1 MEEIEEIYTKEQ
13 LDAILKKL
21 EEQTKKE
28 AFRIVINKKRKPE
41 LYDSK
46 FGGVPYW
53 DKKLEYPTDSDGN
66 KMILLAQINLNEL
79 ESDELPQTGMLQFFI
94 ANDEMYGCDFDEPD
108 KQNGFRVI
116 YHETIDKNIT
126 REDML
131 EFGIPSNEDMEED
144 SYGSPVDGEFAVD
157 IKKTKISISTEDY
170 QFSKLFSKIA
180 KELNFSVEDEYDMY
194 DILDEDLYEEL
205 SEKNSGHWLFGYPY
219 FTQGDPREF
228 GEKLQYYD
236 TLLFQMDS
244 EWVEEASDYEILWG
258 DVGVANFFINK
269 EDLKKKDFSRVMY
282 TWDCLTAVP

>member
-1 MEEIEEIYTKEQ
+1 
-13 LDAILKKL
+13 
-21 EEQTKKE
+21 
-28 AFRIVINKKRKPE
+28 
-41 LYDSK
+41 
-46 FGGVPYW
+46 
-53 DKKLEYPTDSDGN
+53 
-66 KMILLAQINLNEL
+66 MILLAQINLNEL
-79 ESDELPQTGMLQFFI
+79 ESDELPQTGMLRFFI

-126 REDML
+126 REDVL

-282 TWDCLTAVP
+282 TWDCC

>member
-126 REDML
+126 REDVL
-131 EFGIPSNEDMEED
+131 EFGILSNEDMEED

-282 TWDCLTAVP
+282 TWDCC

>member
-1 MEEIEEIYTKEQ
+1 MEEMEEIYTKEQ
-13 LDAILKKL
+13 LDTILKKL

-126 REDML
+126 REDVL

-144 SYGSPVDGEFAVD
+144 SHGSPVDGEFAVD

-282 TWDCLTAVP
+282 TWDCC

>member
-126 REDML
+126 REDVL
-131 EFGIPSNEDMEED
+131 EFGILSNEDMEED

-269 EDLKKKDFSRVMY
+269 EDLKKKDFRRVMY
-282 TWDCLTAVP
+282 TWDCC

>member
-1 MEEIEEIYTKEQ
+1 MEEMEEIYTKEQ
-13 LDAILKKL
+13 LDTILKKL

-53 DKKLEYPTDSDGN
+53 DKKLEYPTDSNGN

-94 ANDEMYGCDFDEPD
+94 ANDEMYGCDFGEPD

-126 REDML
+126 REDVL

-282 TWDCLTAVP
+282 TWDCC

>member
-66 KMILLAQINLNEL
+66 KMILLAQISLNEL

-282 TWDCLTAVP
+282 TWDCC